1 MRSSNEAVPT
11 LRRRVAQH
19 ILIPL
24 VLTWALGTAGVLGVA
39 NHFAGVAFDRS
50 LLDDAYAVAAN
61 VRKSGAGLMLALSP
75 GEMGTLLFDQ
85 SEQIYFAVLLPNGE
99 LLAGHPGLRA
109 TSLSGDAPYTF
120 SDIHFQGRDLRMVNL
135 RRQQPDAFHVLM
147 AQTSA
152 SRNRLLHT
160 VLLYTVVPQIAL
172 LLLLAGWLRRGIQ
185 RDLYPLTQLQRAL
198 ELRGAADLNP
208 VPVSVS
214 SGAAT
219 QDVQQLG
226 VAINAMLGRL
236 SQSLA
241 AQREFAGNIAHELR
255 TPLASIRAQ
264 ANYALGQ
271 PDPQVWRDQLACIAE
286 GEQRASH
293 LIDQLLALALA
304 NEARTSLHL
313 EAVPLH
319 TLARE
324 VLLRF
329 LPKADAA
336 GVDFGGE
343 GLDDTVTVLANPALL
358 EGILSNLLD
367 NALRYGAALQPQV
380 TLRVSVVAGAAVVSV
395 TDNGPGLGLL
405 AEHTLAQRWVLGAEG
420 QRLGMGL
427 GLGLSIVGR
436 YTELLGAT
444 LSLSPGDNGQG
455 LCASVLFSAANTNS
469 ASTAS
474 NA

>member
-1 MRSSNEAVPT
+1 MHSSNEAVPT

-19 ILIPL
+19 VLVPL

-61 VRKSGAGLMLALSP
+61 VRKSEAGLTLALSP

-85 SEQIYFAVLLPNGE
+85 SEQIYFAVLLPGGE

-109 TSLSGDAPYTF
+109 DSLSGDTPYTF

-135 RRQQPDAFHVLM
+135 RRQQPGAFHVLM

-172 LLLLAGWLRRGIQ
+172 LLLLAGWLRRRIQ

-198 ELRGAADLNP
+198 ELRGAVDLDP

-214 SGAAT
+214 SGAT
-219 QDVQQLG
+219 TRDVQRLG

-264 ANYALGQ
+264 ANYALGH

-304 NEARTSLHL
+304 NEARTSLRL

-319 TLARE
+319 TLTRE

-336 GVDFGGE
+336 GVDLGGE

-358 EGILSNLLD
+358 EGILGNLLD

-380 TLRVSVVAGAAVVSV
+380 TLRVSLVSGAAVLSV

-405 AEHTLAQRWVLGAEG
+405 AEHSLAQRWVLGAEG
-420 QRLGMGL
+420 QRLGKGL

-436 YTELLGAT
+436 YTELLGAS
-444 LSLSPGDNGQG
+444 LKLSPGDNGQG
-455 LCASVLFSAANTNS
+455 LCASVLFSAANTNRAFS
-469 ASTAS
+469 S
-474 NA
+474 